1 LTSRRRPSAT
11 RNLGFSMIEI
21 LVALLLISVGFMNIA
36 GLQTAAKKANYAS
49 LQRTTA
55 AILGRDVAEKMRANP
70 VALGGYITAAGGV
83 GGGTLSQPGTTCT
96 SASQCNPGQLATYD
110 MWLWEQA
117 IDGANESRTI
127 NSAVTNT
134 GGLVNPTACITG
146 PSGGL
151 AGVYVITL
159 VWRGL
164 NELNNVS
171 SDTCGTGA
179 GKYGTNEEFRRI
191 LQIRT
196 YISP

>member
-1 LTSRRRPSAT
+1 MKRFSQSVT
-11 RNLGFSMIEI
+11 RNYRGFSMIEI

-55 AILGRDVAEKMRANP
+55 AILMRDVAEKMRANP
-70 VALGGYITAAGGV
+70 VALSAYITATDGV
-83 GGGTLSQPGTTCT
+83 GGGTLTQPGTTCIST
-96 SASQCNPGQLATYD
+96 ATCNPLQLAAYD

-127 NSAVTNT
+127 NSNVTNT
-134 GGLVNPTACITG
+134 GGLVNPTGCVTG
-146 PSGGL
+146 PAGGL
-151 AGVYVITL
+151 AGVYTITL

-171 SDTCGTGA
+171 TDTCGTAA
-179 GKYGTNEEFRRI
+179 GKYGDNEEFRRI
-191 LQIRT
+191 LSVRT

>member
-1 LTSRRRPSAT
+1 
-11 RNLGFSMIEI
+11 
-21 LVALLLISVGFMNIA
+21 
-36 GLQTAAKKANYAS
+36 
-49 LQRTTA
+49 
-55 AILGRDVAEKMRANP
+55 
-70 VALGGYITAAGGV
+70 
-83 GGGTLSQPGTTCT
+83 
-96 SASQCNPGQLATYD
+96 